1 MSKVLVTGGSG
12 FIGRRLCSRLLL
24 SGRIIKKIVRRVN
37 ENDATDQ
44 YLCNFGVDQVSE
56 SIFDNIETIFHLA
69 GVTHDVATISIADK
83 IYYDVNV
90 AATEQLAIIAAKKGV
105 KRFVYIS
112 SVKAGGKPKSSK
124 CMSEDDQTEPEGIYG
139 KTKRKA
145 ELKLL
150 EIGRDTGMHV
160 TIIRPS
166 LVYGKGVKGN
176 LHKMLSGIK
185 KGWFPPLPQTNNSRS
200 MIHVDDLVRA
210 LVFVA
215 EHKRTNAEVYIA
227 TDGLSYSSR
236 EIYEVMCYIV
246 GRPVANWAMPK
257 KIFDFLS
264 AISPGMKFK
273 INKLLGDELYS
284 NNKLK
289 SLGFIPQ
296 LTIKE
301 MNETSF

>member
-1 MSKVLVTGGSG
+1 MKKYLVSGATG
-12 FIGRRLCSRLLL
+12 FIGRRLINFLNTSECQIQIISRHKHNVLET
-24 SGRIIKKIVRRVN
+24 IVCDFEKDVIP
-37 ENDATDQ
+37 ESLIDE
-44 YLCNFGVDQVSE
+44 VD
-56 SIFDNIETIFHLA
+56 TIFHLA
-69 GVTHDVATISIADK
+69 GFTHDIRADNK
-83 IYYDVNV
+83 VKDVFQKVNV
-90 AATEQLAIIAAKKGV
+90 DATLQLAKIAIKKGV
-105 KRFVYIS
+105 KNFIFVS
-112 SVKAGGKPKSSK
+112 SVKAGACDNSELSSLGNG
-124 CMSEDDQTEPEGIYG
+124 ENEPEGVYG
-139 KTKRKA
+139 RTKKEA
-145 ELKLL
+145 ELRLL
-150 EIGRDTGMHV
+150 EMIKGSGMKLSIV
-160 TIIRPS
+160 RPA
-166 LVYGKGVKGN
+166 LVYGPKVKGN
-176 LHKMLSGIK
+176 LSKMLAGIK

-236 EIYEVMCYIV
+236 EIYEVMCCIV

-264 AISPGMKFK
+264 AISPSMKFK

-289 SLGFIPQ
+289 SLGFTPQ